1 MDAKTV
7 QSLTTQVPTISRRVN
22 LMSLNTIKGA
32 HLRAK
37 FAIFCLV
44 PIIYAFDQNGGLL
57 TLGFSRGTT
66 MERQFKMRP
75 DFATGRVFAVER
87 LEVPTWKHI

>member
-7 QSLTTQVPTISRRVN
+7 HKLTTRVPSISRRVN
-22 LMSLNTIKGA
+22 LSHLNTVKGA
-32 HLRAK
+32 KFRAK

-44 PIIYAFDQNGGLL
+44 PIVWAFDQNGGLL
-57 TLGFSRGTT
+57 TLGFNRGTT

-75 DFATGRVFAVER
+75 DYATGRVFAVER

>member
-7 QSLTTQVPTISRRVN
+7 HNLTTKVPTISRRVD
-22 LMSLNTIKGA
+22 LTSLNTIKGA
-32 HLRAK
+32 QLRAK
-37 FAIFCLV
+37 FAIICIV
-44 PIIYAFDQNGGLL
+44 PLIYAFDQNGSLL
-57 TLGFSRGTT
+57 TLGFQRGTT

-75 DFATGRVFAVER
+75 DYATGRVFAVER

>member
-7 QSLTTQVPTISRRVN
+7 HSLTTRVPTISRRVD
-22 LMSLNTIKGA
+22 LTSLNTIKGA
-32 HLRAK
+32 HFRAK
-37 FAIFCLV
+37 FAIFCFA
-44 PIIYAFDQNGGLL
+44 PIFYAFDQNGGLF

-75 DFATGRVFAVER
+75 DYATGRVFAAER